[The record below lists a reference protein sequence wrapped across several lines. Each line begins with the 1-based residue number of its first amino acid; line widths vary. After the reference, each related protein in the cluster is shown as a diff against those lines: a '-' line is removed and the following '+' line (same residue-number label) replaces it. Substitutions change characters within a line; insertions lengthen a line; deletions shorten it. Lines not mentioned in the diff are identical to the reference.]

1 MGIKKHLILMTIILL
16 LLAGRVN
23 AGGNDRE
30 IINTGPWTID
40 ELNILIFKA
49 SKIKDS
55 AERIAFISRQFLS
68 LPYQEKTL
76 VGGVQTPEVFTIHL
90 LGVDCF
96 TLLDYVAAMQLSAS
110 FDDFKRNLK
119 KIRYQSGIVDYQR
132 RNHFFTDWI
141 EFNSNLVTDVTKQID
156 PANTRKVT
164 KTLNDVVLNKQL
176 LPGVAPRKREISY
189 IPGEA
194 VNEDVVRGLKTGDYV
209 GIYSHR
215 PDLDVSHVGIVIRL
229 GNKLLFRHAS
239 SVNRHKKVIDEDF
252 MKYVSNK
259 PGIIVIRQ
267 MKLGSDLEY

>member
-1 MGIKKHLILMTIILL
+1 MGIKKQLVWLTIILL

-23 AGGNDRE
+23 ASGDACE
-30 IINTGPWTID
+30 IINTGKWTID
-40 ELNILIFKA
+40 ELNVLIVKA

-55 AERIAFISRQFLS
+55 SLRIDFISRQFLG

-76 VGGVQTPEVFTIHL
+76 VGGVQTPEVLTINL
-90 LGVDCF
+90 AGVDCF
-96 TLLDYVAAMQLSAS
+96 TLLDYVEAMQLSAS
-110 FDDFKRNLK
+110 FDDFKKNLK

-176 LPGVAPRKREISY
+176 LPGLAPRKREISF

-194 VNEDVVRGLKTGDYV
+194 VNEDVVRGFKTGDYV

-215 PDLDVSHVGIVIRL
+215 PDLDVSHVGLVIRD

-239 SVNRHKKVIDEDF
+239 SASRHKKAIDEDF
-252 MKYVSNK
+252 KDYVSGK
-259 PGIIVIRQ
+259 PGIMVLRP
-267 MKLGSDLEY
+267 K

>member
-1 MGIKKHLILMTIILL
+1 MTIILL

-55 AERIAFISRQFLS
+55 AERISFISRQFLS

-141 EFNSNLVTDVTKQID
+141 EFNSDLVLDVTEQIG
-156 PANTRKVT
+156 AEKTRKVI
-164 KTLNDVVLNKQL
+164 KTLNDGVLNKQL
-176 LPGVAPRKREISY
+176 LPGVAPRKRGINFV
-189 IPGEA
+189 PGEA
-194 VNEDVVRGLKTGDYV
+194 VNEEVVRGLKTGDYV
-209 GIYSHR
+209 GIYSNR
-215 PDLDVSHVGIVIRL
+215 PELDVSHVGIAIWS

-239 SVNRHKKVIDEDF
+239 SKAQHRMVINEDF
-252 MKYVSNK
+252 MKYISNK
-259 PGIIVIRQ
+259 PGIIVLRQ
-267 MKLGSDLEY
+267 ME

>member
-76 VGGVQTPEVFTIHL
+76 VGGVQTPEVLTINL
-90 LGVDCF
+90 AEVDCF
-96 TLLDYVAAMQLSAS
+96 TLLDYVEAMRLSAS
-110 FDDFKRNLK
+110 FEDFKSTLK
-119 KIRYQSGIVDYQR
+119 KIRYRSGVVDYQH

-141 EFNSNLVTDVTKQID
+141 EFNSDLVTDVTEQIGAD
-156 PANTRKVT
+156 KMKKALKM
-164 KTLNDVVLNKQL
+164 LNGRVNNKQL
-176 LPGVAPRKREISY
+176 LPNVPIRNREITY
-189 IPGEA
+189 IPTK
-194 VNEDVVRGLKTGDYV
+194 VLNVQVISKLKTGDYV
-209 GIYSHR
+209 GIYSDR
-215 PDLDVSHVGIVIRL
+215 PNLDVTHVGIVIRD
-229 GNKLLFRHAS
+229 GNRLLFRHAS
-239 SVNRHKKVIDEDF
+239 SASRHKKVIDEDF
-252 MKYVSNK
+252 KNYVSGTSGIVVLRPK
-259 PGIIVIRQ
+259 PAQ
-267 MKLGSDLEY
+267 KE